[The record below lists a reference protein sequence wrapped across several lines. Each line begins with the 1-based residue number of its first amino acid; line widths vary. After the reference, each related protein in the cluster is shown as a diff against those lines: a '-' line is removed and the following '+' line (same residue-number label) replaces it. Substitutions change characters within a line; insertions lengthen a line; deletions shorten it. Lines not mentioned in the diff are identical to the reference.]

1 MSGTPAWADVQGGLP
16 RNYLRPCL
24 MLLIAETPSHGYDI
38 LERLEEL
45 GLGAT
50 DPGGLYRTLRAM
62 EREDLVKSEWEA
74 SSAGP
79 ARRTY
84 SLTDEGADWLHAWA
98 GALRESRRFLTRFLQ
113 RYETVIS
120 IELLPD
126 QERTRPVTSP

>member
-1 MSGTPAWADVQGGLP
+1 MRGVWAWEDVQGGLP
-16 RNYLRPCL
+16 RSYLRPCL
-24 MLLIAETPSHGYDI
+24 MLLIAETPSHGYDL

-62 EREDLVKSEWEA
+62 EREDLVKSEWET
-74 SSAGP
+74 STAGP

-84 SLTDEGADWLHAWA
+84 TLTDEGADWLHAWA

-113 RYETVIS
+113 RYEAAVS
-120 IELLPD
+120 IDLPPS
-126 QERTRPVTSP
+126 QKRTWPVTSP

>member
-1 MSGTPAWADVQGGLP
+1 MSGVPAWADVQGGLP

-24 MLLIAETPSHGYDI
+24 MLLIAEGPIHGYDL

-62 EREDLVKSEWEA
+62 EREDLVKSEWET
-74 SSAGP
+74 STAGP

-84 SLTDEGADWLHAWA
+84 ILTYEGAEWLHAWA

-113 RYETVIS
+113 RYETVVS
-120 IELLPD
+120 IDMLPD
-126 QERTRPVTSP
+126 QERTPTVTSP